1 MNKQFLLRL
10 ACFTVAG
17 TTSIVGHSA
26 EVDDLQ
32 QELDAAKE
40 SIRQLQRQVSRIE
53 ADNNQNYVLPVSS
66 AGQFEIYGFA
76 QLDYIQDFK
85 RVNPSW
91 EATLRP
97 SRIPTID
104 DAFGDD
110 GRAILSSRQSRLGVN
125 ASLPVGEETLITKLE
140 FDLFGVGSDEGQT
153 TFRLRHAYGEWGPLL
168 AGQTNSLFM
177 DADIFPNTIDY
188 WGPAGMVFLR
198 NPQIRWTPIKGASTF
213 AVALEKPGNDVDTSV
228 VGAAEVVIPDGIR
241 GTEKLPDLTAQ
252 YRLTQ
257 DWGHFQAAGI
267 LRQLSYEYPAAA
279 NQEPSDDELGWGI
292 NLSTNFKMPS
302 GVIRMSVVSGEGIAS
317 YMNDGGMDMAV
328 ERLTAKP
335 LDAVPLVGAVA
346 YYDHNWSDQLSSSV
360 GYSFTE
366 VDNQSWQSGGA
377 FDKGE
382 YASVN
387 LLYAPAKQIM
397 MGVEYLWGKRTDYS
411 GDSGSDSR
419 IQFSIKYSF
428 SSLDFGR

>member
-1 MNKQFLLRL
+1 MNKQSFLPL
-10 ACFTVAG
+10 ACITIACFASTVCY
-17 TTSIVGHSA
+17 SA

-32 QELDAAKE
+32 QELEAAKE
-40 SIRQLQRQVSRIE
+40 SIRLLQEKVSRIE
-53 ADNNQNYVLPVSS
+53 SDQHQDTRSSIAS
-66 AGQFEIYGFA
+66 AGEFEIYGFA

-125 ASLPVGEETLITKLE
+125 ASLPVGEETLVTKLE

-257 DWGHFQAAGI
+257 
-267 LRQLSYEYPAAA
+267 
-279 NQEPSDDELGWGI
+279 
-292 NLSTNFKMPS
+292 
-302 GVIRMSVVSGEGIAS
+302 
-317 YMNDGGMDMAV
+317 
-328 ERLTAKP
+328 
-335 LDAVPLVGAVA
+335 
-346 YYDHNWSDQLSSSV
+346 
-360 GYSFTE
+360 
-366 VDNQSWQSGGA
+366 
-377 FDKGE
+377 
-382 YASVN
+382 
-387 LLYAPAKQIM
+387 
-397 MGVEYLWGKRTDYS
+397 
-411 GDSGSDSR
+411 
-419 IQFSIKYSF
+419 
-428 SSLDFGR
+428 